1 MEPQPNFV
9 YFSDILRDAIKE
21 YPDFANVEVYSDVDS
36 GRSFEGT
43 PIVEIGLQNT
53 ETRNYIDG
61 TFQRTYNYTAF
72 VRCKTYEDTQ
82 ILTWRIGSYVI
93 KHRLDQ
99 ERRRGTLESFAI
111 YNIGVESDVIDR
123 TRGASFTGYIQIRI
137 IEPVAAF

>member
-1 MEPQPNFV
+1 MDSEPNFV
-9 YFSDILRDAIKE
+9 YFSDLLRDAIKE
-21 YPDFANVEVYSDVDS
+21 YPDFVEVDVYSDVDS
-36 GRSFEGT
+36 GRSFKGT
-43 PIVEIGLQNT
+43 PIVEIGLQNV

-93 KHRLDQ
+93 KQRLDQ

-111 YNIGVESDVIDR
+111 YNIGVENDVIDR

>member
-1 MEPQPNFV
+1 METEPNFV
-9 YFSDILRDAIKE
+9 YFSNLLRDAIKE
-21 YPDFANVEVYSDVDS
+21 YPDFANVGVYSDVDS
-36 GRSFEGT
+36 GRSFEST

-93 KHRLDQ
+93 KQRLDQ

-111 YNIGVESDVIDR
+111 YNIGVENDVIDR

>member
-1 MEPQPNFV
+1 METEPNFV
-9 YFSDILRDAIKE
+9 YFSNLLRDAIKE

-93 KHRLDQ
+93 KQRLDQ

-111 YNIGVESDVIDR
+111 YNIGVENDVIDR

>member
-1 MEPQPNFV
+1 MDSEPNFV
-9 YFSDILRDAIKE
+9 YFSDLLRDAIKE
-21 YPDFANVEVYSDVDS
+21 NPDFVEVDVYSDVDS
-36 GRSFEGT
+36 GRSFKGT
-43 PIVEIGLQNT
+43 PIVEIGLQNV

-93 KHRLDQ
+93 KQRLDQ

-111 YNIGVESDVIDR
+111 YNIGVENDVIDR